1 MRLSSLSWLPLALA
15 VGVCSP
21 ASVLA
26 QTSRD
31 GGGGGGQSAQAMA
44 QLQQMAVER
53 NALLSQVER
62 LKQEVATAQAA
73 AAKAEAQLGSL
84 RSRAGAAEAKVK
96 AAETGKETA
105 EQTGTRLQAR
115 LDDVMGR
122 LKQTAETLKT
132 TDAERGDLTD
142 RLAALTREQGTCVD
156 NNAALYLV
164 TTEVIDRYEGLG
176 FGTALARSEPFTRLA
191 RTRAENAADAYR
203 DRIAALRD
211 KAAAAKAEAVAQVVS
226 EAASQGSSAT
236 TAPEKR

>member
-1 MRLSSLSWLPLALA
+1 MCRFFGSRFFLTLVLASA
-15 VGVCSP
+15 VP
-21 ASVLA
+21 AGALA

-31 GGGGGGQSAQAMA
+31 GGGGGGGQSAQAMA

-73 AAKAEAQLGSL
+73 AAKSEAQLGAL

-105 EQTGTRLQAR
+105 EQAGTRLQAR

-132 TDAERGDLTD
+132 TDGERSDLVD
-142 RLAALTREQGTCVD
+142 KLAVLTRAQNTCVD
-156 NNAALYLV
+156 NNSALYLV
-164 TTEVIDRYEGLG
+164 AGEVIDRYEGLG
-176 FGTALARSEPFTRLA
+176 LGNALVRSEPFTRLA

-203 DRIAALRD
+203 DRIAALRE
-211 KAAAAKAEAVAQVVS
+211 KAAVAKAEAAAQ
-226 EAASQGSSAT
+226 AASKAAT
-236 TAPEKR
+236 AKSGGEKR

>member
-1 MRLSSLSWLPLALA
+1 MCRFYASRFFLTLVLASA
-15 VGVCSP
+15 VP
-21 ASVLA
+21 ASALG

-31 GGGGGGQSAQAMA
+31 GGGGGGGQSAQAMA

-73 AAKAEAQLGSL
+73 AAKAEAQLGAL
-84 RSRAGAAEAKVK
+84 RSRAGSAEAKVK
-96 AAETGKETA
+96 AAEAGKETA
-105 EQTGTRLQAR
+105 EQAGTRLQAR

-132 TDAERGDLTD
+132 TDGERSDLVD
-142 RLAALTREQGTCVD
+142 KLAALTRSQNTCVD

-164 TTEVIDRYEGLG
+164 ASEVIDRYEGLG
-176 FGTALARSEPFTRLA
+176 LGNALARSEPFTRLA

-203 DRIAALRD
+203 DRIAALRE
-211 KAAAAKAEAVAQVVS
+211 KAAVEKADAAARAARDAG
-226 EAASQGSSAT
+226 AASGSGG
-236 TAPEKR
+236 EKR